1 MRFAEVLESMEDG
14 EVMAMRRGWPGVIV
28 TIGHGAMTFT
38 DVYGTSEYLAPAEDV
53 LADDWVV
60 L

>member
-14 EVMAMRRGWPGVIV
+14 EVMAMRESWPGVVV
-28 TIGHGAMTFT
+28 TIGNGSMTFT
-38 DVYGTSEYLAPAEDV
+38 DGYGTLEYLAPAEDV